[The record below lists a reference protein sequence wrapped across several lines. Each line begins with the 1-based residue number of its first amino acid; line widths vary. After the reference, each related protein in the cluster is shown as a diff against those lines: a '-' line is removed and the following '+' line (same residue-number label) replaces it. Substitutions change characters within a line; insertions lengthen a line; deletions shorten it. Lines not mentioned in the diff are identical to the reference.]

1 MGSDGDE
8 ATDIE
13 LEKSLRRPIS
23 TVVFVIGTLLF
34 YLHSTDLPSLFMD
47 QISSSSLSCLGREA
61 MQAEAQPLVN
71 KFGLSDSPPCVNK
84 SFLSLGFTSKQ
95 QKSVI
100 IMFDL
105 YGVGLRQ
112 AFSTPN
118 LLKDLNLK
126 IGRLSTGDS
135 LDMSTQDES
144 LIIANDATL
153 KDMEGAA
160 VAYVAELLK
169 VQVMFLK
176 AVTDLIDG
184 DKPTA
189 EEFLQNL
196 STCDLCS

>member
-100 IMFDL
+100 IVDPL
-105 YGVGLRQ
+105 GLRQ